1 MCTYTATPPAEI
13 RQAHPGNGGRV
24 KILVPVKRVADPDN
38 ANKVKITQG
47 GAAVSSEGLEWKP
60 NPFDEYAVETALR
73 LNENAPKN
81 EKLGETIVVSF
92 GPADVAQTLRQTLAM
107 GADRGILVTADDK
120 DLDSLVIAR
129 ALKALVDKEK
139 PDLVLMGKQVVDGDS
154 NAAGQMLAELLG
166 WPMATFAMGI
176 ATSDGGKT
184 LTVSREVDTGVLT
197 LKVKPPAVVTVDL
210 RIVAPDAVKNGATP
224 AEHKYNEGAR
234 YASLKGI
241 MQAKKKPIE
250 QLELA
255 ALGVDT
261 ALSTN
266 YSSFELP
273 PARSGSVTFVE
284 NVDQLIDKLHNVAKL
299 I

>member
-1 MCTYTATPPAEI
+1 M
-13 RQAHPGNGGRV
+13 

-38 ANKVKITQG
+38 ANKVKITAG
-47 GAAVSSEGLEWKP
+47 SDAVSSEGLEWKP

-81 EKLGETIVVSF
+81 EKLGEVIVISF

-120 DLDSLVIAR
+120 ELDSLVIAR
-129 ALKALVDKEK
+129 ALKAIVDKEK

-166 WPMATFAMGI
+166 WPMATFAMSI
-176 ATSDGGKT
+176 ATADGGKT
-184 LTVSREVDTGVLT
+184 LTVGREVDTGVLT
-197 LKVKPPAVVTVDL
+197 LKVKAPAVVTVDL
-210 RIVAPDAVKNGATP
+210 RIVAPEAVKNGATP
-224 AEHKYNEGAR
+224 DSHKYNEGAR

-250 QLELA
+250 NLA
-255 ALGVDT
+255 LSGLGVDT
-261 ALSTN
+261 ALSTS
-266 YSSFELP
+266 YTKYELP
-273 PARSGSVTFVE
+273 PARSGSVTFVDS
-284 NVDQLIDKLHNVAKL
+284 VDALIDKLHNEAKL

>member
-1 MCTYTATPPAEI
+1 VTS
-13 RQAHPGNGGRV
+13 
-24 KILVPVKRVADPDN
+24 D
-38 ANKVKITQG
+38 
-47 GAAVSSEGLEWKP
+47 GLEWKP

-81 EKLGETIVVSF
+81 EKLGETVVVSF

-107 GADRGILVTADDK
+107 GADRGVLVAAEDK
-120 DLDSLVIAR
+120 ELDSLVVAR

-166 WPMATFAMGI
+166 WPMATFAMNI
-176 ATSDGGKT
+176 AATADGKT
-184 LTVSREVDTGVLT
+184 LTVGREVDTGVLT
-197 LKVKPPAVVTVDL
+197 VKVKLPAVVTVDL
-210 RIVAPDAVKNGATP
+210 RIVAPDSVKNGQTP
-224 AEHKYNEGAR
+224 ESHKYNEGAR

-250 QLELA
+250 QVTLA
-255 ALGVDT
+255 SLGADT
-261 ALSTN
+261 TLSTT
-266 YSSFELP
+266 YTKFELP

-284 NVDQLIDKLHNVAKL
+284 NVDQLIHKLHDEAKL